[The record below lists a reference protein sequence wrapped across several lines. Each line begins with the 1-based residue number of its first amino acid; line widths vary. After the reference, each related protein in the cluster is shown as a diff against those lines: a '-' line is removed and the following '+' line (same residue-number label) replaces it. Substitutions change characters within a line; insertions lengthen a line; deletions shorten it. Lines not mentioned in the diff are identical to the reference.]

1 MASVT
6 YLLSEFRDKEA
17 VAGAIHSLRAA
28 GVSTADLDL
37 FSEEPIEFPR
47 GVLDRPSHMSL
58 VSVLG
63 AIVMGTAAT
72 FFVWWSQYNYAV
84 ITGGM
89 PVYSFWGTGVITYE
103 MTMLGA
109 VLATFGYF
117 LWESG
122 LLRKRDK
129 TAPIPVVPPECI
141 CLRVR
146 SVSDDVARPIA
157 LLRSAGAV
165 SVENKAVL

>member
-6 YLLSEFRDKEA
+6 YLLSEFRDKDA
-17 VAGAIHSLRAA
+17 VASAIHSLRAA
-28 GVSTADLDL
+28 GLGTGDLDV
-37 FSEEPIEFPR
+37 FSEEPIEFRR

-63 AIVMGTAAT
+63 AIVVGSVAT
-72 FFVWWSQYNYAV
+72 LFVWWAQNNYAV
-84 ITGGM
+84 VTGGM
-89 PVYSFWGTGVITYE
+89 PVYSFWGTGVITYG

-129 TAPIPVVPPECI
+129 TKPVPIVPPECI

-146 SVSDDVARPIA
+146 CVGDDVARPTA
-157 LLRSAGAV
+157 LLRSAGAT
-165 SVENKAVL
+165 SVEKRASL